1 MKLVWMQK
9 ILIAVWRAYLVVFLL
24 FFSVY
29 TVLNISVMIHLTPM
43 LIGCIFPPVP
53 TVFGC
58 FLSHRISIT
67 VEQQQS
73 IIDDLM
79 SQFSNLIVARFE
91 NNYIGMWSMNKVE
104 RQLFFEFQQADPWNN
119 PSGKPNTRTPLAN
132 FNVKNVMFFFHFL
145 ATIARNCNM
154 IMI

>member
-1 MKLVWMQK
+1 MQK

-91 NNYIGMWSMNKVE
+91 NNYIGM
-104 RQLFFEFQQADPWNN
+104 
-119 PSGKPNTRTPLAN
+119 
-132 FNVKNVMFFFHFL
+132 
-145 ATIARNCNM
+145 
-154 IMI
+154 